1 VISPIIFENT
11 NKNFSICVYHGYE
24 TTMPRPKS
32 FDPDTVLTKAMGVF
46 WEKGFDAASIS
57 DLTEAMG
64 INRFSLY
71 DTFGDKHELYLKS
84 LDAYDRSVTI
94 PFIEQ
99 IESIGSMD
107 ELEAYLMSM
116 VERQHSGKGGKG
128 GQCCMMQKAA
138 MTNTTCDQGTLDRV
152 ECARKRIH
160 GAYRTALENIQQRGE
175 LRAGIEIEDAAW
187 LLKIAFAGLASQS
200 TCPVPKASTVS
211 AFKLLIDSLR
221 A

>member
-1 VISPIIFENT
+1 MGTRPI
-11 NKNFSICVYHGYE
+11 
-24 TTMPRPKS
+24 MPRPKS

-84 LDAYDRSVTI
+84 LDAYDRSVTL
-94 PFIEQ
+94 PFIAK
-99 IESIGSMD
+99 IESIGSID
-107 ELEAYLMSM
+107 ELEAYFMSM
-116 VERQHSGKGGKG
+116 IEHQHSGKGGL
-128 GQCCMMQKAA
+128 CCMMQKAA
-138 MTNTTCDQGTLDRV
+138 MTNTTCDRGTLDRV

-160 GAYRTALENIQQRGE
+160 GAFCTALESIQTAGE
-175 LRAGIEIEDAAW
+175 LKPWIDIDHAAW

-200 TCPVPKASTVS
+200 ACPVPRSKTEST
-211 AFKLLIDSLR
+211 FRLLIQLLR

>member
-1 VISPIIFENT
+1 MGTRPI
-11 NKNFSICVYHGYE
+11 
-24 TTMPRPKS
+24 MPRPKS

-94 PFIEQ
+94 PFIAK
-99 IESIGSMD
+99 IESIGSID
-107 ELEAYLMSM
+107 ELEAYFMSM
-116 VERQHSGKGGKG
+116 IEHQHSGKGGL
-128 GQCCMMQKAA
+128 CCMMQKAA
-138 MTNTTCDQGTLDRV
+138 MTNTTGDRGTLDRV

-160 GAYRTALENIQQRGE
+160 GAFCTALETIQKAGE
-175 LRAGIEIEDAAW
+175 LKLGIEVSQAAW
-187 LLKIAFAGLASQS
+187 LIKITFAGLATQS
-200 TCPVPKASTVS
+200 TCPVPKANTQS